1 MLLNPMVL
9 NSTLLVIFL
18 NLTKPLF
25 IKIKKDNRICLVRVR
40 EAGKRRCFKL
50 PVSKKG

>member
-1 MLLNPMVL
+1 MNPMVL

-25 IKIKKDNRICLVRVR
+25 LKIKKDKRICLVRVR
-40 EAGKRRCFKL
+40 EADKRRCFRL
-50 PVSKKG
+50 SVSKKG

>member
-18 NLTKPLF
+18 NLTKSQFL
-25 IKIKKDNRICLVRVR
+25 KIKKDNRICLVWVR
-40 EAGKRRCFKL
+40 EAGKRRCFRL
-50 PVSKKG
+50 SVSKKG